1 MGMKNRDGEL
11 LGLKIAGFVREEI
24 GIAGR
29 NSNRKKKRMGG
40 RYLIRLEFKIYTSI
54 RDEHLYGQTPKS
66 VPARYFRAF
75 GNIIVLIRGYG
86 IIEELLEM
94 ITWVRLGIHKKLTRY
109 YNSLL
114 ALFDN
119 GVQEGFIK
127 SGAQEIIF
135 SAPTAK
141 KFIIKMGL
149 KCRQGNIYLEFSSG
163 VNIEYSNRDYDLALT
178 TIVLLVY
185 CSDVSDYE
193 DEESNFCIYHNV
205 HNISYHYTSQ

>member
-54 RDEHLYGQTPKS
+54 RDEHLYETIMQDFLFIYASLSKNSFGHG
-66 VPARYFRAF
+66 RATSC
-75 GNIIVLIRGYG
+75 NACNDLTHLLHSIIVLIRGYG

-163 VNIEYSNRDYDLALT
+163 VNIEYSTRDYDLALT

-185 CSDVSDYE
+185 CSD
-193 DEESNFCIYHNV
+193 
-205 HNISYHYTSQ
+205 